1 MTGLT
6 VDTDVAA
13 DEDLFGKVIGD
24 LQANVSVGSEGI
36 GGTLKFINDY
46 SAAGYTGDEKSG
58 NFLVVHASVPEVEGV
73 TIVAEI
79 IGGVHGPVTLDA
91 DGILISRIRSTT
103 QMIKFTASKTG
114 YPDVTRIFRL
124 NGLRLISG

>member
-1 MTGLT
+1 MIGLT

-13 DEDLFGKVIGD
+13 DENLFGKVIGD

-36 GGTLKFINDY
+36 GGTLKFIDDY

-79 IGGVHGPVTLDA
+79 IGGVHGPVTLDP
-91 DGILISRIRSTT
+91 DGILISRISSTT
-103 QMIKFTASKTG
+103 QKIKFTASKNG
-114 YPDVTRIFRL
+114 YPDVTRTFRL
-124 NGLRLISG
+124 NGLRLIGG